1 MGEYEALR
9 NVWLQIL
16 GGPSPLDL
24 SPNQK
29 ENPLTVPFVSLY
41 NPLFNTIDFTYKKNF
56 RVVSFTLDVKR
67 LKI

>member
-16 GGPSPLDL
+16 GGPFPLDP

-41 NPLFNTIDFTYKKNF
+41 NLLFNTIDITYKKNF